1 MAQTLLATSAE
12 VVAECF
18 TFTKTDTSLV
28 KNTHIELAQ
37 LNNIKPILGQDLY
50 DLIIAHK
57 AANTLTASELILV
70 NDYIK
75 RPLFWYS
82 YANSLINVFNQTG
95 SGGVVQHSN
104 EFGNQVSQAGYANT
118 KAEATRTA
126 DSYAEILRTYLNENS
141 TTFPLYLSGQNT
153 NKKIGFGIILD

>member
-18 TFTKTDTSLV
+18 TFANTDSALV

-37 LNNIKPILGQDLY
+37 MNNIKPILGQELY

-57 AANTLTASELILV
+57 AANTLTGAETTLV

-75 RPLFWYS
+75 RPLLWYA

-95 SGGVVQHSN
+95 SGGIVQHSN
-104 EFGNQVSQAGYANT
+104 EFGNQVSQTGYANS

-141 TTFPLYLSGQNT
+141 STFPLYLSGQNT
-153 NKKIGFGIILD
+153 SKKIGFGIILD